1 MLHEVYV
8 GTHVAFRAGNSAWVK
23 SPPQLC
29 KLPWPAESHVFQ
41 NRKRLGTDPGQGSC
55 KYI

>member
-29 KLPWPAESHVFQ
+29 KLPWPAESRVFQ